1 MWHVFEDNCGI
12 KTVIATVWSESKA
25 WLIATENTSVVKS
38 ARGIRY
44 GYERV

>member
-1 MWHVFEDNCGI
+1 MWQVIEDNRGV